1 MGNLRTKLKNMKKLF
16 AKDRRNRELVKQL
29 ELKHFILKQIS
40 TNSNFL
46 RTTRWNAL
54 HKLANMS
61 KTNSKTII
69 SNRCVQTINK
79 KAFHKFSNFS
89 RTVYL
94 KLVKSG
100 YISGIRKSSW

>member
-1 MGNLRTKLKNMKKLF
+1 MKKLF

>member
-1 MGNLRTKLKNMKKLF
+1 MKKLF

-61 KTNSKTII
+61 KKSSKTTI
-69 SNRCVQTINK
+69 SNRCVQTVNK

>member
-1 MGNLRTKLKNMKKLF
+1 MKKLF
-16 AKDRRNRELVKQL
+16 AKDRRNRKIVKQL

-46 RTTRWNAL
+46 KTARWNAL
-54 HKLANMS
+54 HKLSNISKNGS
-61 KTNSKTII
+61 KTVI

-79 KAFHKFSNFS
+79 KTFSKFSNFS

>member
-1 MGNLRTKLKNMKKLF
+1 MRKLF
-16 AKDRRNRELVKQL
+16 AKDKRNRKIVKQL
-29 ELKHFILKQIS
+29 ELKHFVLKQIS

-46 RTTRWNAL
+46 KTTRWNAL
-54 HKLANMS
+54 HKLSNISSNGS
-61 KTNSKTII
+61 KTVI

-79 KAFHKFSNFS
+79 KTFHKFSNFS

>member
-1 MGNLRTKLKNMKKLF
+1 MKKLF
-16 AKDRRNRELVKQL
+16 AKDRRNRKIVKQL

-40 TNSNFL
+40 INSNFL
-46 RTTRWNAL
+46 KTVRWNAL
-54 HKLANMS
+54 YKLSNTSENGS
-61 KTNSKTII
+61 KTVI
-69 SNRCVQTINK
+69 SNRCIQTINK
-79 KAFHKFSNFS
+79 KTFHKFSNFS